1 LKLFRRGQK
10 TKINSVAL
18 VTELLTKS
26 ASRLSLEAKV
36 LFFLHFRF
44 RVFNVDHKDVKEN
57 VMYSKFHQSDNISN
71 HRNQPLEL
79 TVFFKTGD
87 AIFITFLQNF
97 TLALET
103 LPKTE

>member
-1 LKLFRRGQK
+1 
-10 TKINSVAL
+10 
-18 VTELLTKS
+18 
-26 ASRLSLEAKV
+26 
-36 LFFLHFRF
+36 
-44 RVFNVDHKDVKEN
+44 
-57 VMYSKFHQSDNISN
+57 MYSKFHQSDNISN